1 MKKTFTLLAT
11 VVLLSSVAFAQ
22 YNNNRPNDD
31 NYNNNYREVVI
42 DNRYDDHGR
51 YDHHFGDNKKDMQI
65 DRINYSY
72 DRKIEWVQNSF
83 FMGRHKKQYKI
94 AQLQAQRDYEI
105 GCVVAKFN
113 GGNNHYSRNDNHYN
127 HDDRRNW

>member
-1 MKKTFTLLAT
+1 MEGMTIILVIIKKICRLIGSIIPT
-11 VVLLSSVAFAQ
+11 
-22 YNNNRPNDD
+22 
-31 NYNNNYREVVI
+31 I
-42 DNRYDDHGR
+42 
-51 YDHHFGDNKKDMQI
+51 K
-65 DRINYSY
+65 
-72 DRKIEWVQNSF
+72 KIEWVQNSF

-94 AQLQAQRDYEI
+94 AQLQAKRDYEI